1 MMKPDQASPLVSDLD
16 LRWRLRQLPRAREV
30 PAKVWADVE
39 MRLNVTPQNTLETR
53 RAAQTAKPWRAWA
66 IAASFTAIAFV
77 GSALWLNRTEV
88 QPSYPQAQMM
98 ANQVNLM
105 TMEYQAALKELDH
118 AGNVMAMTNADADAE
133 AELKLLDDSV
143 KQIRHAITQNPRA
156 TYLLSMLRRTYMQRL
171 QITQHLIIVS

>member
-1 MMKPDQASPLVSDLD
+1 MMMKSDQTPASASDLE
-16 LRWRLRQLPRAREV
+16 LRWRLRQLPREREV
-30 PAKVWADVE
+30 PTSVLAAIE
-39 MRLNVTPQNTLETR
+39 ARLDAAPQNAFETP
-53 RAAQTAKPWRAWA
+53 AVQTAKPWRMWA
-66 IAASFTAIAFV
+66 IAASFTAMAFI

-88 QPSYPQAQMM
+88 KVVDPQAQMM

-105 TMEYQAALKELDH
+105 TLEYQAALKELDQ
-118 AGNVMAMTNADADAE
+118 AGSAMMVTNADAQAE

-143 KQIRHAITQNPRA
+143 MQIRHAISQNPRA